1 MLEFINTNEEI
12 KMKKPKLEKLIQEI
26 AMFDMAAAFTLHC
39 RKEKEDYRD
48 KDDLYCLMDWSE
60 TPEGYEYWGAINT
73 KLIDRR
79 NNYHP
84 HRDLMIEYAND
95 KTIKVQNYYEYKWQD
110 LSEPAFFIDQQYR
123 KKPNVT
129 KKTIECR
136 IYLDTH
142 GVINIVERDAEL
154 NISHFKD
161 WHGDWQKVEIEV
173 EENN

>member
-1 MLEFINTNEEI
+1 
-12 KMKKPKLEKLIQEI
+12 MKKPKLEKLIQEI

-39 RKEKEDYRD
+39 RKDNEEYRD
-48 KDDLYCLMDWSE
+48 KDDLAEVMGWSD
-60 TPEGYEYWGAINT
+60 TPEGYKHWDIIFY
-73 KLIDRR
+73 KLQARR

-95 KTIKVQNYYEYKWQD
+95 KTIEIEYLRVVDGSWIKYR
-110 LSEPAFFIDQQYR
+110 EPAFYQDVKYR

-142 GVINIVERDAEL
+142 GEINIVERDAES
-154 NISHFKD
+154 NISHFKE
-161 WHGDWQKVEIEV
+161 WLGDWQKVEVEV
-173 EENN
+173 EEND